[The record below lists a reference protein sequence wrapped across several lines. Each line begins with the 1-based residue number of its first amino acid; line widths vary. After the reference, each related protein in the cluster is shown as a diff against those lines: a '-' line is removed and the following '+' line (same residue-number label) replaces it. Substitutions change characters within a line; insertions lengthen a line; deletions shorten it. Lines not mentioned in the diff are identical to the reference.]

1 MVKDEK
7 EIPIANISGEIV
19 SGSVYISALA
29 SARPG
34 SNMIY
39 SMENKRGF
47 FLSLMWYWSLSTEC
61 FLLLDGEKLRWLS
74 FQGGAEYNL
83 YNFVKFYLFSKLKI

>member
-1 MVKDEK
+1 MGKDEK
-7 EIPIANISGEIV
+7 EIPIANISEEIV

-47 FLSLMWYWSLSTEC
+47 FIFDVILISLY
-61 FLLLDGEKLRWLS
+61 R
-74 FQGGAEYNL
+74 
-83 YNFVKFYLFSKLKI
+83 VLFIT

>member
-47 FLSLMWYWSLSTEC
+47 FFIFDVILISLY
-61 FLLLDGEKLRWLS
+61 R
-74 FQGGAEYNL
+74 
-83 YNFVKFYLFSKLKI
+83 VLFIT

>member
-39 SMENKRGF
+39 SMENKRGL
-47 FLSLMWYWSLSTEC
+47 FLSLM
-61 FLLLDGEKLRWLS
+61 
-74 FQGGAEYNL
+74 
-83 YNFVKFYLFSKLKI
+83 

>member
-1 MVKDEK
+1 MGKDEK
-7 EIPIANISGEIV
+7 EIPIANISEEIV

-39 SMENKRGF
+39 SMENKRG
-47 FLSLMWYWSLSTEC
+47 L
-61 FLLLDGEKLRWLS
+61 
-74 FQGGAEYNL
+74 
-83 YNFVKFYLFSKLKI
+83 FYL